1 MNINCTKYSYRT
13 FTILLLP
20 LLYLL
25 SNFLPEGLFGKN
37 REYQFIEIF
46 QIIVLLSCLVLNFSY
61 RTLFFKVSNFF
72 TFLIRQLLI
81 LVLLY
86 EELSFLTFST
96 NNTFN
101 FQNEFNFH
109 NSTIAAIEVFS
120 FTIPQ
125 TNITFSPSFETCLY
139 ITIFFILGYGSYFP
153 CMKKVRYIFF
163 ERQYAIYTFLYL
175 STIVCNKFS
184 YLNPIEGKVL
194 IRGEILELSVYIFL
208 LLDTIQKIRIIKNF
222 NQKMVF

>member
-1 MNINCTKYSYRT
+1 MSCTYFLHRIKNDEKYINLINFKNIIKIKSKEGTLLLNINCTKYSYRT

-72 TFLIRQLLI
+72 TFFIRQLWI

-101 FQNEFNFH
+101 FV
-109 NSTIAAIEVFS
+109 I
-120 FTIPQ
+120 
-125 TNITFSPSFETCLY
+125 
-139 ITIFFILGYGSYFP
+139 
-153 CMKKVRYIFF
+153 
-163 ERQYAIYTFLYL
+163 
-175 STIVCNKFS
+175 
-184 YLNPIEGKVL
+184 
-194 IRGEILELSVYIFL
+194 
-208 LLDTIQKIRIIKNF
+208 
-222 NQKMVF
+222 